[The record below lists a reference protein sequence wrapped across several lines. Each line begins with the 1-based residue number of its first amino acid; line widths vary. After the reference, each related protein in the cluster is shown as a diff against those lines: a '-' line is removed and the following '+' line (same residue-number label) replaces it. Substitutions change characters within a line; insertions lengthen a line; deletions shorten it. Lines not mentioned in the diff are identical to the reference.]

1 MVGNRYIFQ
10 TEISHFSLFSRKS
23 RWLKKNVEKKR
34 NEVKNLSK
42 SKILTWSPSTH
53 AEATFHVRIF

>member
-1 MVGNRYIFQ
+1 MAGKIYIFE

-23 RWLKKNVEKKR
+23 RRLKKNVKKKG
-34 NEVKNLSK
+34 NEVKNFSK